1 MRKVAI
7 IGGGNVGAT
16 AAWQIAS
23 RDVADVALYD
33 ILPGVPAGKALDMT
47 QAGPVFH
54 FDARVEGSDDIAVIR
69 GAEVVVVTAGFPR
82 KPGMDRMDLLKKNV
96 EIAKSAALGIKQH
109 APHAVVVVITNPLD
123 VMTWVIKTVTGF
135 PKERVVGM
143 AGVLDTARF
152 ATFVAMELKCSPKD
166 VRPMI
171 LGGHGDTMVPLARFS
186 TVNGVPLSELMPA
199 ETLARL
205 ADRARNGGAEI
216 VKLLGTGSA
225 YYAPAASATLMVEA
239 ILGDTGRIVPAS
251 TYLEGEYGFSGIYL
265 GVPVALGKGGV
276 RRIVELPLDAAEK
289 AALAK
294 SAENV
299 KTGIAEAKPLL
310 G

>member
-23 RDVADVALYD
+23 RDLADVALYD
-33 ILPGVPAGKALDMT
+33 ILPGVPAGKALDMS

-54 FDARVEGSDDIAVIR
+54 FDARVEGSDRIDVIR

-96 EIAKSAALGIKQH
+96 EIAKSAGLAIKQH
-109 APHAVVVVITNPLD
+109 APDAVVVVITNPLD
-123 VMTWVIKTVTGF
+123 VMTWVVKETSGL
-135 PKERVVGM
+135 PKSRVVGM
-143 AGVLDTARF
+143 AGVLDCARF
-152 ATFVAMELKCSPKD
+152 ATFVGMELRCSPKD

-171 LGGHGDTMVPLARFS
+171 LGGHGDTMVPLARYS

-199 ETLARL
+199 DAVARL

-251 TYLEGEYGFSGIYL
+251 SYLTGEYGFKDIYL
-265 GVPVALGKGGV
+265 GVPVALGKEGV
-276 RRIVELPLDAAEK
+276 RRVIELPLDPAEK
-289 AALAK
+289 ASLAK
-294 SAENV
+294 SAESV
-299 KTGIAEAKPLL
+299 RTGIAEAKPML
-310 G
+310 